1 MQSDG
6 VACHHSSERYCR
18 PFEMMRSYLIA
29 IALVARA
36 SVACSSHSQ
45 NEAERPIEVVV
56 PTEAQTLDPRF
67 ATRSLDVKI
76 TRLVHAGLFGL
87 DPSTLEPVPLA
98 AEGSE
103 WKDARTLRVT
113 LKPGARFHGGSV
125 LTPRDVCETIA
136 AVRDPALGSPH
147 RSIVEAIGTCTAD
160 GDHAVLLSLD
170 HPRATLLTDLEIP
183 ILRADE
189 AHGPPRS
196 NGGLDGL
203 GPFTISG
210 VGPGEVSLSPAL
222 TSASTMPRHA
232 VVVRT
237 VRDEN
242 ARVQRLM
249 SGRSDVAP
257 NAISPQ
263 LLPALD
269 GRSGL
274 HIVSRAGANVTYL
287 MFQNDRAVFRRVG
300 VRRAVAAAIDRDAI
314 VKTLLA
320 GRATVAKGLLPPGH
334 WASGEETEQGKG
346 VGGGR
351 ELEGG
356 ESRGGGE
363 KASRAELSALGT
375 VELLTSTDR
384 ARVTMARVVAQMLG
398 DAGLD
403 VRVVTLDQG
412 VMFARLDAGDFDLA
426 MLQMPELT
434 EPNVLS
440 WFFHPRGVPGEG
452 GQGKN
457 RARYRSQLAGRL
469 LDDASRIED
478 RATRRRLYQR
488 LARVMAADL
497 PVIPL
502 WHEDQVAVVSERA
515 RDFLP
520 SAEGRWLSLATLD

>member
-1 MQSDG
+1 
-6 VACHHSSERYCR
+6 
-18 PFEMMRSYLIA
+18 MMRSYLITTA
-29 IALVARA
+29 WIACAT
-36 SVACSSHSQ
+36 VACSSRSQ
-45 NEAERPIEVVV
+45 SNAERPIEVVV

-87 DPSTLEPVPLA
+87 DPTTLEPVPLA
-98 AEGSE
+98 AEGAE
-103 WKDARTLRVT
+103 WEDARTLRVT
-113 LKPGARFHGGSV
+113 LKPGVRFHGGSP

-147 RSIVEAIGTCTAD
+147 RAIVEAIGSCTAD
-160 GDHAVLLSLD
+160 GSRTVVLSLD

-196 NGGLDGL
+196 NGALDGL

-210 VGPGEVSLSPAL
+210 VAPGEVSLLPAA
-222 TSASTMPRHA
+222 ASVMAAPHHA

-269 GRSGL
+269 DRAGL
-274 HIVSRAGANVTYL
+274 HIVSRPGANVTYL
-287 MFQNDRAVFRRVG
+287 MFQNDRTAFQNVT
-300 VRRAVAAAIDRDAI
+300 VRRAIAAAIDREAI

-320 GRATVAKGLLPPGH
+320 GRGTAAKELLPPGH
-334 WASGEETEQGKG
+334 WAASELEQGQG
-346 VGGGR
+346 VGRGQGR
-351 ELEGG
+351 EAWG
-356 ESRGGGE
+356 SGE
-363 KASRAELSALGT
+363 KASRAELASLRT

-457 RARYRSQLAGRL
+457 RARYRSELAGRL
-469 LDDASRIED
+469 LDEASRIED
-478 RATRRRLYQR
+478 RTTRRALYRRLD
-488 LARVMAADL
+488 AVMAADL
-497 PVIPL
+497 PVVPL
-502 WHEDQVAVVSERA
+502 WHEDQVAVVSDRA
-515 RDFLP
+515 RGFRP

>member
-1 MQSDG
+1 MALFLASG
-6 VACHHSSERYCR
+6 VAACSK
-18 PFEMMRSYLIA
+18 MMGSRWIV
-29 IALVARA
+29 LVAA
-36 SVACSSHSQ
+36 SVCVCTACSSHAPSG
-45 NEAERPIEVVV
+45 AERPIEVVV
-56 PTEAQTLDPRF
+56 PTEPQTLDPRF

-87 DPSTLEPVPLA
+87 DPTTLEPVPLA

-113 LKPGARFHGGSV
+113 LKPGVRFHGGGA
-125 LTPRDVCETIA
+125 LTPRDVCATIA

-147 RSIVEAIGTCTAD
+147 RGIVEAIGTCVAD
-160 GDHAVLLSLD
+160 GANAVVLTLDHA
-170 HPRATLLTDLEIP
+170 RATLLTDLEIP

-189 AHGPPRS
+189 ARSPPRS
-196 NGGLDGL
+196 DGKLDGL
-203 GPFTISG
+203 GPFVIAS
-210 VGPGEVSLSPAL
+210 VAPGEVSLSPAT
-222 TSASTMPRHA
+222 TSAMATPRHA

-242 ARVQRLM
+242 ARVQRLL

-257 NAISPQ
+257 NAVSPQ

-274 HIVSRAGANVTYL
+274 RIVSRPGANVTYL
-287 MFQNDRAVFRRVG
+287 MFQNDRAVFRDVA

-314 VKTLLA
+314 VRTLLA
-320 GRATVAKGLLPPGH
+320 GRGTVAKELLPPGH
-334 WASGEETEQGKG
+334 WASGE
-346 VGGGR
+346 VGGER
-351 ELEGG
+351 ERGPEPAGEGG
-356 ESRGGGE
+356 GAVAGRL
-363 KASRAELSALGT
+363 ELRALGT

-398 DAGLD
+398 DAGLG

-426 MLQMPELT
+426 VLQMPELT

-457 RARYRSQLAGRL
+457 RARYRSELAGRL
-469 LDDASRIED
+469 LDDASTLEG
-478 RATRRRLYQR
+478 RAARRPLYRRL
-488 LARVMAADL
+488 AAVMAADL

-515 RDFLP
+515 RGFLP
-520 SAEGRWLSLATLD
+520 SAEGRWLSLATLY